1 MAGLAVL
8 LPVLIAITAVFG
20 LDADLQVDLIRELDL
35 ANATHGISQTAGLHN
50 SSKSFLFQDVRRAV
64 QVPSQIT
71 EQILELLRNKKEFTF
86 MASIQQKVS
95 TSGVL
100 FSIHESEHSY
110 FELESSG
117 LREEMRYKYSHKGKQ
132 RSETFPYRL
141 ADGQWHKIALS
152 ISASH
157 LLLHVDCNRIYE
169 REINSSEMNLSAES
183 GIWLGQRSH
192 RHGLFKGSM
201 QDVKLVFSS
210 NGYMVQCPSLN
221 RTCPTC
227 SDFLSLVQGI
237 MDLQELLAKMTLK
250 LNYAE
255 SRLSQLES
263 CHCERTCS
271 INDVVYRDKELWTEP
286 ENCRTCACMNGAVE
300 CRRMFCPP
308 VNCSEDSLPVHVN
321 GTCCKKCRSKCWYLG
336 RALSEGQRVFLHSC
350 KECKN
355 GVMELVNESC
365 PNLNCTINEQILPEN
380 RCCNVCRGHDFCA
393 EGLLCGENSLC
404 KNRNNKAEC
413 ECKSGYTAIQGD
425 STYCEDI
432 DECSTQMHY
441 CQANTVC
448 VNLPGGHRCDCLPGF
463 SRVDD
468 FSCTERDECVSG
480 QSSCDENAI
489 CTNTIHGHLCTCKP
503 GFMGNGTACTAV
515 CKDVCLNGGT
525 CASPNTCVCPSGFTG
540 RLCDTDVDECV
551 EGLTRCH
558 THSLCANL
566 PGWYHCQCRSG
577 FHDDGSH
584 LPDGSS
590 CVDID
595 ECALHTHTCW
605 NDSVCVNLPGTFDCV
620 CVNGPECTGDCVQG
634 EELKHNGHEWSL
646 GQDHCTVCTCKDGR
660 VFCRRR
666 VCDCTAPD
674 LDLSCCPECDTR
686 LSSQC
691 VHQNGY
697 TLYHSGESWI
707 YNCQQCRCLEGE
719 VECVSLSCPVLL
731 CNHSSVLEGECCPR
745 CISDPCTDDTM
756 TSDPRQ
762 TCRDPAGITH
772 LSGAMWSDPSAP
784 CTTCTCKNGKICCS
798 VDLDCVQD
806 D

>member
-1 MAGLAVL
+1 MSDVSAGGAHLIKMAVLAVL
-8 LPVLIAITAVFG
+8 LPALVAITAVFG
-20 LDADLQVDLIRELDL
+20 LDADFQVDLIRELDL

-50 SSKSFLFQDVRRAV
+50 SSKAFQFQDARRTI

-71 EQILELLRNKKEFTF
+71 DQILELLRNKNEFTF
-86 MASIQQKVS
+86 MASIQQKAS
-95 TSGVL
+95 TSGVF

-117 LREEMRYKYSHKGKQ
+117 LREEIRYRYCHKGKQ

-152 ISASH
+152 ISASQ

-169 REINSSEMNLSAES
+169 RELGPFEMDLST
-183 GIWLGQRSH
+183 GNRIWIGQRSQG
-192 RHGLFKGSM
+192 HGLFKGSM
-201 QDVKLVFSS
+201 QDVRFVFSS

-237 MDLQELLAKMTLK
+237 MDLQDLLSKMTLK

-271 INDVVYRDKELWTEP
+271 VNDVTYRDKELWTEP

-300 CRRMFCPP
+300 CRRIFCPP
-308 VNCSEDSLPVHVN
+308 VSCLEDFLPVHVN
-321 GTCCKKCRSKCWYLG
+321 GTCCKKCRSKCSYLG
-336 RALSEGQRVFLHSC
+336 RALSEGQRVFLQSC

-355 GVMELVNESC
+355 GVMEPVNESC
-365 PNLNCTINEQILPEN
+365 PSLNCTINEQILPEN

-393 EGLLCGENSLC
+393 ERVLCGENSVC

-441 CQANTVC
+441 CQANTLC

-480 QSSCDENAI
+480 QSSCDESAI
-489 CTNTIHGHLCTCKP
+489 CTNTVLGHLCTCKP
-503 GFMGNGTACTAV
+503 GFMGNGTICTAV

-540 RLCDTDVDECV
+540 RLCET
-551 EGLTRCH
+551 
-558 THSLCANL
+558 
-566 PGWYHCQCRSG
+566 
-577 FHDDGSH
+577 
-584 LPDGSS
+584 
-590 CVDID
+590 DID
-595 ECALHTHTCW
+595 ECTMHTHTCW

-620 CVNGPECTGDCVQG
+620 CVNGPECTGDCIQG
-634 EELKHNGHEWSL
+634 EEQKHNGQEWSL
-646 GQDHCTVCTCKDGR
+646 GHDHCTVCTCKDGR

-666 VCDCTAPD
+666 VCDCSDAD

-686 LSSQC
+686 QSSQC

-697 TLYHSGESWI
+697 ILYHSGESWI
-707 YNCQQCRCLEGE
+707 YNCQQCRCLEGD
-719 VECVSLSCPVLL
+719 VECLSLSCPVLL
-731 CNHSSVLEGECCPR
+731 CNHSTVLEGECCPR
-745 CISDPCTDDTM
+745 CISDPCIEDTL
-756 TSDPRQ
+756 TSDPTQ
-762 TCRDPAGITH
+762 TCRDPTGIAR

-784 CTTCTCKNGKICCS
+784 CTTCKCKNGRICCS

>member
-1 MAGLAVL
+1 MSDVTARGAHLIKMAVLAVF
-8 LPVLIAITAVFG
+8 LPALVAITAVFG
-20 LDADLQVDLIRELDL
+20 LDADFQVDLIRELDL

-50 SSKSFLFQDVRRAV
+50 SSKAFHFQDARRTI

-71 EQILELLRNKKEFTF
+71 DQILELLRNKNEFTF
-86 MASIQQKVS
+86 MASIQQKAS
-95 TSGVL
+95 TSGVF

-117 LREEMRYKYSHKGKQ
+117 LREEIRYRYCHKGKQ

-152 ISASH
+152 ISASQ

-169 REINSSEMNLSAES
+169 RELGPFEMNLSAGS
-183 GIWLGQRSH
+183 RIWIGQRSQG
-192 RHGLFKGSM
+192 HGLFKGSM
-201 QDVKLVFSS
+201 QDVRFVFSS

-237 MDLQELLAKMTLK
+237 MDLQDLLSKMTLK

-271 INDVVYRDKELWTEP
+271 VNDVTYRDKELWTEP
-286 ENCRTCACMNGAVE
+286 ENCRTCACMDGAVE
-300 CRRMFCPP
+300 CRRIFCPP
-308 VNCSEDSLPVHVN
+308 VNCSEDFLPVHVN
-321 GTCCKKCRSKCWYLG
+321 GTCCKKCRSKCSYLG
-336 RALSEGQRVFLHSC
+336 RALSEGQRVFLQSC

-355 GVMELVNESC
+355 GVMEPVDESC
-365 PNLNCTINEQILPEN
+365 PSLNCTINEQILPEN

-393 EGLLCGENSLC
+393 ERVLCGENSLC

-413 ECKSGYTAIQGD
+413 ECRSGYTAIQGD

-489 CTNTIHGHLCTCKP
+489 CTNTVHGHLCTCKP
-503 GFMGNGTACTAV
+503 GFMGNGTICTAV

-540 RLCDTDVDECV
+540 GLCET
-551 EGLTRCH
+551 
-558 THSLCANL
+558 
-566 PGWYHCQCRSG
+566 
-577 FHDDGSH
+577 
-584 LPDGSS
+584 
-590 CVDID
+590 DID
-595 ECALHTHTCW
+595 ECTMHTHTCW

-620 CVNGPECTGDCVQG
+620 CVNGPECTGDCIQG
-634 EELKHNGHEWSL
+634 EELKHNGQEWSL
-646 GQDHCTVCTCKDGR
+646 GHDHCTVCTCKDGR

-666 VCDCTAPD
+666 ACDCSDPD

-686 LSSQC
+686 QSSQC

-707 YNCQQCRCLEGE
+707 YNCQKCRCLEGD
-719 VECVSLSCPVLL
+719 VECLSLSCPVLL
-731 CNHSSVLEGECCPR
+731 CNHSTVLEGECCPR
-745 CISDPCTDDTM
+745 CIFDPCIDDTQ
-756 TSDPRQ
+756 TSDPTQ
-762 TCRDPAGITH
+762 TCRDPTGIAR

-784 CTTCTCKNGKICCS
+784 CTTCKCKNGRICCS

>member
-1 MAGLAVL
+1 MSDVSAGGAHLIKMAVLAVL
-8 LPVLIAITAVFG
+8 LPALVAITAVFG
-20 LDADLQVDLIRELDL
+20 LDADFQVDLIRELDL

-50 SSKSFLFQDVRRAV
+50 SSKAFQFQDARRTI

-71 EQILELLRNKKEFTF
+71 DQILELLRNKNEFTF
-86 MASIQQKVS
+86 MASIQQKAS
-95 TSGVL
+95 TSGVF

-117 LREEMRYKYSHKGKQ
+117 LREEIRYRYCHKGKQ

-152 ISASH
+152 ISASQ

-169 REINSSEMNLSAES
+169 RELGPFEMDLST
-183 GIWLGQRSH
+183 GNRIWIGQRSQG
-192 RHGLFKGSM
+192 HGLFKGSM
-201 QDVKLVFSS
+201 QDVRFVFSS

-237 MDLQELLAKMTLK
+237 MDLQDLLSKMTLK

-271 INDVVYRDKELWTEP
+271 VNDVTYRDKELWTEP

-300 CRRMFCPP
+300 CRRIFCPP
-308 VNCSEDSLPVHVN
+308 VSCLEDFLPVHVN
-321 GTCCKKCRSKCWYLG
+321 GTCCKKCRSKCSYLG
-336 RALSEGQRVFLHSC
+336 RALSEGQRVFLQSC

-355 GVMELVNESC
+355 GVMEPVNESC
-365 PNLNCTINEQILPEN
+365 PSLNCTINEQILPEN

-393 EGLLCGENSLC
+393 ERVLCGENSVC

-441 CQANTVC
+441 CQANTLC

-468 FSCTERDECVSG
+468 FS
-480 QSSCDENAI
+480 
-489 CTNTIHGHLCTCKP
+489 
-503 GFMGNGTACTAV
+503 CTAV

-540 RLCDTDVDECV
+540 RLCETDVDECV
-551 EGLTRCH
+551 EGFAQCH
-558 THSLCANL
+558 TRSLCANL

-577 FHDDGSH
+577 YHDDGSH

-595 ECALHTHTCW
+595 ECTMHTHTCW

-620 CVNGPECTGDCVQG
+620 CVNGPECTGDCIQG
-634 EELKHNGHEWSL
+634 EEQKHNGQEWSL
-646 GQDHCTVCTCKDGR
+646 GHDHCTVCTCKDGR

-666 VCDCTAPD
+666 VCDCSDAD

-686 LSSQC
+686 QSSQC

-697 TLYHSGESWI
+697 ILYHSGESWI
-707 YNCQQCRCLEGE
+707 YNCQQCRCLEGD
-719 VECVSLSCPVLL
+719 VECLSLSCPVLL
-731 CNHSSVLEGECCPR
+731 CNHSTVLEGECCPR
-745 CISDPCTDDTM
+745 CISDPCIEDTL
-756 TSDPRQ
+756 TSDPTQ
-762 TCRDPAGITH
+762 TCRDPTGIAR

-784 CTTCTCKNGKICCS
+784 CTTCKCKNGRICCS

>member
-1 MAGLAVL
+1 MSDVTARGAHLIKMAVLAVF
-8 LPVLIAITAVFG
+8 LPALVAITAVFG
-20 LDADLQVDLIRELDL
+20 LDADFQVDLIRELDL

-50 SSKSFLFQDVRRAV
+50 SSKAFHFQDARRTI

-71 EQILELLRNKKEFTF
+71 DQILELLRNKNEFTF
-86 MASIQQKVS
+86 MASIQQKAS
-95 TSGVL
+95 TSGVF

-117 LREEMRYKYSHKGKQ
+117 LREEIRYRYCHKGKQ

-152 ISASH
+152 ISASQ

-169 REINSSEMNLSAES
+169 RELGPFEMNLSAGS
-183 GIWLGQRSH
+183 RIWIGQRSQG
-192 RHGLFKGSM
+192 HGLFKGSM
-201 QDVKLVFSS
+201 QDVRFVFSS

-237 MDLQELLAKMTLK
+237 MDLQDLLSKMTLK

-271 INDVVYRDKELWTEP
+271 VNDVTYRDKELWTEP
-286 ENCRTCACMNGAVE
+286 ENCRTCACMDGAVE
-300 CRRMFCPP
+300 CRRIFCPP
-308 VNCSEDSLPVHVN
+308 VNCSEDFLPVHVN
-321 GTCCKKCRSKCWYLG
+321 GTCCKKCRSKCSYLG
-336 RALSEGQRVFLHSC
+336 RALSEGQRVFLQSC

-355 GVMELVNESC
+355 GVMEPVDESC
-365 PNLNCTINEQILPEN
+365 PSLNCTINEQILPEN

-393 EGLLCGENSLC
+393 ERVLCGENSLC

-413 ECKSGYTAIQGD
+413 ECRSGYTAIQGD

-489 CTNTIHGHLCTCKP
+489 CTNTVHGHLCTCKP
-503 GFMGNGTACTAV
+503 GFMGNGTIC
-515 CKDVCLNGGT
+515 
-525 CASPNTCVCPSGFTG
+525 
-540 RLCDTDVDECV
+540 TDVDECV
-551 EGLTRCH
+551 EGFAQCH
-558 THSLCANL
+558 TRSLCANL

-595 ECALHTHTCW
+595 ECTMHTHTCW

-620 CVNGPECTGDCVQG
+620 CVNGPECTGDCIQG
-634 EELKHNGHEWSL
+634 EELKHNGQEWSL
-646 GQDHCTVCTCKDGR
+646 GHDHCTVCTCKDGR

-666 VCDCTAPD
+666 ACDCSDPD

-686 LSSQC
+686 QSSQC

-707 YNCQQCRCLEGE
+707 YNCQKCRCLEGD
-719 VECVSLSCPVLL
+719 VECLSLSCPVLL
-731 CNHSSVLEGECCPR
+731 CNHSTVLEGECCPR
-745 CISDPCTDDTM
+745 CIFDPCIDDTQ
-756 TSDPRQ
+756 TSDPTQ
-762 TCRDPAGITH
+762 TCRDPTGIAR

-784 CTTCTCKNGKICCS
+784 CTTCKCKNGRICCS